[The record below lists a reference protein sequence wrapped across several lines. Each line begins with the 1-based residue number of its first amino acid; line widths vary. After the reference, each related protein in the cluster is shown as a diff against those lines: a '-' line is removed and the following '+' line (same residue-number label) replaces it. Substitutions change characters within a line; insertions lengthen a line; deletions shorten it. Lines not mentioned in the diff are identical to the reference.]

1 MLKHIAASAGAVA
14 AFAMAVTP
22 AGARVEAAP
31 VTGGNAGVPVAPA
44 VPAGPGQATEGG
56 DGLRAQA
63 ATSFVV
69 DPTARVIRASTEM
82 TLTHEYDPDY
92 YFHAYDV
99 PVLAESTNHRAVRSD
114 GTALG
119 VDVGADEN
127 AESGVSHAVVDL
139 QPNLFAGDTITF
151 RLDYDLP
158 FQGPRSPGWSRG
170 NDAVVTFPAFTPGDP
185 GLARLEVRLP
195 QGYEVEL
202 GGEQMEESEADG
214 QIVLQVDAIPEPWMH
229 TSVIVATRDDHLLS
243 REAEVAGLTLQMRS
257 WPDDAAWIDYVGD
270 QLGVQM
276 PVLEE
281 LVGQSWPADR
291 GELEVIE
298 SSVPGAHGYAGW
310 FDHAENSITLGDEFD
325 PATIAHE
332 LAHVW
337 FNGELFVGRW
347 INEGMADEYAES
359 TLEQLATPGFLPAT
373 LPPPDPGGPGA
384 VPLNDWAD
392 TWSFD
397 DVDHEREQYAYL
409 ASWHVVDQ
417 IADEIGVDGL
427 RSVVT
432 AAVERDI
439 TYPADPDG
447 ESVTGEITWR
457 VLLDLLEN
465 AGSTRADGLFARF
478 VANPAERAEMDARR
492 VARTAYAAFAAES
505 PEGWTPPLQLRRAL
519 GTWDFGR
526 VADLVAQAEGILAVR
541 AEIDAA
547 LDGMPGPA
555 VELTGLEAA
564 YESADDLEDVADD
577 ADAGLDAAHA
587 YRAAVERHDQEA
599 SGLVAR
605 IGLLGSGVDGDLSAA
620 RDDLVEG
627 RHGGSLAASEDAE
640 ARLDT
645 AVRNGLLRLGAAGLL
660 VLLVAAVGVWAPLH
674 RRRRARGRASEVA
687 QLEAMFHAPPAPPA
701 PWGPP
706 PSPVPPPPPSPAAP
720 TAPPAPPAPSTAGER
735 DPEVPPTDP
744 TPIP

>member
-22 AGARVEAAP
+22 AGARAVTPVAP
-31 VTGGNAGVPVAPA
+31 VVPVAPVEA
-44 VPAGPGQATEGG
+44 VVPVAPVGPGQATEGG
-56 DGLRAQA
+56 DGLRAQS

-99 PVLAESTNHRAVRSD
+99 PVLAESANHRAVRSD
-114 GTALG
+114 GSALS
-119 VDVGADEN
+119 VDVEADEN
-127 AESGVSHAVVDL
+127 AETGVAHAIVDL
-139 QPNLFAGDTITF
+139 RPNLFAGDTITF

-195 QGYEVEL
+195 TGYEVEM

-214 QIVLQVDAIPEPWMH
+214 QIVLQVDAIPEPWMY
-229 TSVIVATRDDHLLS
+229 TSVIVATRDDQLLS
-243 REAEVAGLTLQMRS
+243 REAQVAGLTLRMRS

-270 QLGVQM
+270 QLGRQM

-337 FNGELFVGRW
+337 FNGELFMGRW

-359 TLEQLATPGFLPAT
+359 TLEQLATPGFLPST
-373 LPPPDPGGPGA
+373 MPPPDPTGPGA
-384 VPLNDWAD
+384 VALNDWAD

-432 AAVERDI
+432 AAVEREM

-465 AGSTRADGLFARF
+465 AGSTRADGLFVRF

-492 VARTAYAAFAAES
+492 VARTAYAAFVAAG
-505 PEGWTPPLQLRRAL
+505 PEGWTPPFQLRRAL
-519 GTWDFGR
+519 GTWDFDR
-526 VADLVAQAEGILAVR
+526 VAGLIAQADAILAVR
-541 AEIDAA
+541 GEIDAA
-547 LDGMPGPA
+547 LAGMPGPA
-555 VELTGLEAA
+555 VQLTGLEAA
-564 YESADDLEDVADD
+564 YESATDLEAVADD
-577 ADAGLDAAHA
+577 ADASLEAAEA
-587 YRAAVERHDQEA
+587 YRAAAERHDREA
-599 SGLVAR
+599 SGLIAS

-620 RDDLVEG
+620 RDDLVSG
-627 RHGGSLAASEDAE
+627 QPGGSLAASGDAE

-660 VLLVAAVGVWAPLH
+660 VLLVVALGVWAPSH
-674 RRRRARGRASEVA
+674 RRRRERRRASEVA
-687 QLEAMFHAPPAPPA
+687 QLEAMFHAPPAPPSL
-701 PWGPP
+701 GPPLP
-706 PSPVPPPPPSPAAP
+706 PSPPLAPPPPPPPPPVPSAAGDRD
-720 TAPPAPPAPSTAGER
+720 TEAPPS
-735 DPEVPPTDP
+735 DP